1 MIKKHFETILYYT
14 MENSYKVVYY
24 DNNKQFH
31 VEITNDLDKYKQFHT
46 RVYPKDYEPINN
58 EGYGIKEL
66 IDSW

>member
-1 MIKKHFETILYYT
+1 